1 MTVSV
6 ILPCYDQAITLK
18 KEVSTCS
25 AYSIPPTSGQPN
37 QVNPDYT
44 HIAVIL
50 DRTGSMESI
59 RDDTIGGFNAFLNE
73 QKQQPSKA
81 TLTLVQFDSQ
91 DPYEVIH
98 QVKTI
103 KEVPELTKETY
114 VPRATT
120 PLLDA
125 IGRGINDLEKCVADM
140 KEDDRPSKVVFVV
153 ITDGQENASR
163 EFRRDQILK
172 MINEKEKQYGWQF
185 VFLSADLDAINDAMD
200 HGFQAKAAM
209 AFDQTGVGVKNAWAL
224 CFPEHL
230 RIIGHRR
237 QRMWHFRMRTGINS
251 GVSAKERGRFF
262 GYAVLRWWGTAYLK
276 SLQDHKFAA
285 SCDFFMDAIGGI
297 MRFFSKGFW
306 AI

>member
-1 MTVSV
+1 MFS
-6 ILPCYDQAITLK
+6 LF
-18 KEVSTCS
+18 
-25 AYSIPPTSGQPN
+25 IPPTEEQPN
-37 QVNPDYT
+37 QVNPGYT

-73 QKQQPSKA
+73 QKQQPGKA

-103 KEVPELTKETY
+103 KEVPELTRETY

-125 IGRGINDLEKCVADM
+125 MGRGINDLEKCLADM
-140 KEDDRPSKVVFVV
+140 KEDDRPVKVVFVV

-163 EFRRDQILK
+163 EFQRDQILK

-185 VFLSADLDAINDAMD
+185 VFLSADLDAINDALNQ
-200 HGFQAKAAM
+200 GFQAKAAM
-209 AFDQTGVGVKNAWAL
+209 SFDKTGPGARNAWASVSQNISDY
-224 CFPEHL
+224 
-230 RIIGHRR
+230 RSSRS
-237 QRMWHFRMRTGINS
+237 Q
-251 GVSAKERGRFF
+251 GVSFSDEDRKKQ
-262 GYAVLRWWGTAYLK
+262 K
-276 SLQDHKFAA
+276 SEGK
-285 SCDFFMDAIGGI
+285 
-297 MRFFSKGFW
+297 RRKK
-306 AI
+306 

>member
-1 MTVSV
+1 MVR
-6 ILPCYDQAITLK
+6 IF
-18 KEVSTCS
+18 
-25 AYSIPPTSGQPN
+25 IPPTEGQPN
-37 QVNPDYT
+37 QVNSDYT
-44 HIAVIL
+44 HLAVIL

-125 IGRGINDLEKCVADM
+125 IGRGINDLEKCLADM
-140 KEDDRPSKVVFVV
+140 KEDAKPSKAVFVV

-172 MINEKEKQYGWQF
+172 MINEKEKQDGWQF

-200 HGFQAKAAM
+200 QGFQPAAAM
-209 AFDQTGVGVKNAWAL
+209 AFDQTAVGVKNAWASVSQNIANYRSSKAKDVS
-224 CFPEHL
+224 FSEED
-230 RIIGHRR
+230 RKK
-237 QRMWHFRMRTGINS
+237 QRS
-251 GVSAKERGRFF
+251 ERKRK
-262 GYAVLRWWGTAYLK
+262 R
-276 SLQDHKFAA
+276 
-285 SCDFFMDAIGGI
+285 
-297 MRFFSKGFW
+297 
-306 AI
+306 

>member
-1 MTVSV
+1 MVR
-6 ILPCYDQAITLK
+6 IFIP
-18 KEVSTCS
+18 STE
-25 AYSIPPTSGQPN
+25 GQPN

-73 QKQQPSKA
+73 QKKQPGKA

-91 DPYEVIH
+91 DPYEVLH

-103 KEVPELTKETY
+103 QEVPELTHETY
-114 VPRATT
+114 VPRAST

-125 IGRGINDLEKCVADM
+125 LGRGINDLEKAVADI
-140 KEDDRPSKVVFVV
+140 KEADRPSKVVFVV

-172 MINEKEKQYGWQF
+172 MINEKEKQHGWQF

-200 HGFQAKAAM
+200 QGFQPAAAM
-209 AFDQTGVGVKNAWAL
+209 AFDQSAVGVKNAWASVSQNISNY
-224 CFPEHL
+224 
-230 RIIGHRR
+230 RASRS
-237 QRMWHFRMRTGINS
+237 Q
-251 GVSAKERGRFF
+251 GVSFSEEDRKKQKSERKRK
-262 GYAVLRWWGTAYLK
+262 R
-276 SLQDHKFAA
+276 
-285 SCDFFMDAIGGI
+285 
-297 MRFFSKGFW
+297 
-306 AI
+306 

>member
-1 MTVSV
+1 MFS
-6 ILPCYDQAITLK
+6 LFNP
-18 KEVSTCS
+18 S
-25 AYSIPPTSGQPN
+25 TSGQLN
-37 QVNPDYT
+37 QANPDYT
-44 HIAVIL
+44 HLAVIL

-73 QKQQPSKA
+73 QKQQPGKA

-103 KEVPELTKETY
+103 QEVPELTKETY

-125 IGRGINDLEKCVADM
+125 IGRGINDLEKCIADM
-140 KEDDRPSKVVFVV
+140 KEDARPSKVVFVV

-172 MINEKEKQYGWQF
+172 MINEKEKQHGWQF

-209 AFDQTGVGVKNAWAL
+209 AFDQTGAGVKNAWASVSQNIANYRSSKAKDVS
-224 CFPEHL
+224 FSEED
-230 RIIGHRR
+230 RKK
-237 QRMWHFRMRTGINS
+237 QRS
-251 GVSAKERGRFF
+251 ERKRK
-262 GYAVLRWWGTAYLK
+262 R
-276 SLQDHKFAA
+276 
-285 SCDFFMDAIGGI
+285 
-297 MRFFSKGFW
+297 
-306 AI
+306 

>member
-1 MTVSV
+1 MFS
-6 ILPCYDQAITLK
+6 LFN
-18 KEVSTCS
+18 
-25 AYSIPPTSGQPN
+25 PPTSGQGN
-37 QVNPDYT
+37 QMKLDYT
-44 HIAVIL
+44 HMAVIL

-73 QKQQPSKA
+73 QKQQPGKA

-114 VPRATT
+114 VPRANT

-125 IGRGINDLEKCVADM
+125 IGRGINDLEKCLSDM

-209 AFDQTGVGVKNAWAL
+209 AFDQTGVGVKNAWASVSQNISDYRSSKAKDVS
-224 CFPEHL
+224 FSDED
-230 RIIGHRR
+230 RNK
-237 QRMWHFRMRTGINS
+237 QRS
-251 GVSAKERGRFF
+251 ERKRK
-262 GYAVLRWWGTAYLK
+262 R
-276 SLQDHKFAA
+276 
-285 SCDFFMDAIGGI
+285 
-297 MRFFSKGFW
+297 
-306 AI
+306 